1 MSEQAQEK
9 KWTGTTYGNG
19 WMHKWLIR
27 LLRWTDVRVIYAI
40 NAVIIVPACLLFRES
55 RSIIYRYFRERQ
67 GYGVFKAAWKTYVNH
82 CLFSQVVVDKF
93 AMYAGKKFNIET
105 EGYDHFLAL
114 AAQKEGF
121 VQLSSHIGNYEIA
134 GYTLVAESK
143 PFHALV
149 FFGEKQ
155 SVMDNRQ
162 HMFAETN
169 IKMIPV
175 RDDMSH
181 LFLINDAL
189 ENGDTVSMPA
199 DRIFGSQKTISVPF
213 LGKQASFP
221 LGPFSVVTMRGLD
234 TLAVNVMKTST
245 KSYKICVTPLK
256 YDKEAPRKQQ
266 IRELAEAYVAE
277 LERIIKLYPEQWY
290 NFFEFWK

>member
-93 AMYAGKKFNIET
+93 AMYAGKTFNIET

-149 FFGEKQ
+149 PWEGFFFIGSELSSLRVILQ
-155 SVMDNRQ
+155 GGSGREGRWSLYLHGQ
-162 HMFAETN
+162 C
-169 IKMIPV
+169 
-175 RDDMSH
+175 
-181 LFLINDAL
+181 LCLWAL
-189 ENGDTVSMPA
+189 HVLSGC
-199 DRIFGSQKTISVPF
+199 R
-213 LGKQASFP
+213 
-221 LGPFSVVTMRGLD
+221 
-234 TLAVNVMKTST
+234 
-245 KSYKICVTPLK
+245 
-256 YDKEAPRKQQ
+256 
-266 IRELAEAYVAE
+266 
-277 LERIIKLYPEQWY
+277 
-290 NFFEFWK
+290 